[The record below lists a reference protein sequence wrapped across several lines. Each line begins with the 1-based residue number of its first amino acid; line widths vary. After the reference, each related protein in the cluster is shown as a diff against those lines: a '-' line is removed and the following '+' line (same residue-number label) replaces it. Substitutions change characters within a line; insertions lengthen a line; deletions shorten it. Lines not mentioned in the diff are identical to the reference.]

1 MSSTPISSLTV
12 SIAGQDAVPYTTANF
27 LELIE

>member
-12 SIAGQDAVPYTTANF
+12 FSASQDAPYTTANF